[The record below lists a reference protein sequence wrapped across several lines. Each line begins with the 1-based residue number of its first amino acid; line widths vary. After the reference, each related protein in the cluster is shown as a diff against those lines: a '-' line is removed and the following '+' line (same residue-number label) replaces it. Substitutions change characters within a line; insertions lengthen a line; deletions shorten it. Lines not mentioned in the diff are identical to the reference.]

1 MGDKYCILVPMCL
14 AMWIRECAGTVLS
27 PEVSV
32 WDSSK
37 EFSEIS
43 EIAACLV
50 FAELERTDMIAPSVE
65 LGLEGDPHW

>member
-1 MGDKYCILVPMCL
+1 MQ
-14 AMWIRECAGTVLS
+14 VLS

-50 FAELERTDMIAPSVE
+50 FAELERTDMIVPSVD